1 MRVSSSSGGFV
12 HGLISGAGSQA
23 NVPGPTG
30 WDGLPDVV
38 VITKSNGTVIFAN
51 RMTTALLGWP
61 AGELVGQPVD
71 VLVTEAHRPLVAVG
85 AGWHDVTA
93 RHRAGE
99 DVPVELWVAEEGS
112 SVVIVARDRRPALA
126 AAAEAALSA
135 RHRQQA
141 ERLDGLAELAGSLA
155 HEFNNLLAVILSS
168 VGFVSEAV
176 TDLDGVDADLERIR
190 DAAERGA
197 RLTRHLL
204 GGTGPEARGRV
215 DVGALV
221 DDVGRLVEWGT
232 RGDVRVRATP
242 GLPAAAGDRRELE
255 QLLLSL
261 VLDPEAAD
269 AGAGRTVTLS
279 TALVTLAP
287 AEATALEVDHGT
299 YVELAIACR
308 ATVYAVTAAYR
319 LARRNGGALIVDDD
333 ALVRL
338 LLPLAD
344 VLDAADAADVGD
356 AAPVVIDLV
365 ERRTVVL
372 VVDDTEALRELTARA
387 LQKHGY
393 VVLEAGSGAEA
404 LRLVETNQI
413 DLVLTDVVMPRMSG
427 LELHDAIGSLPAPPP
442 VVFMSGYS
450 DAVLP
455 EGPEVAPVLRKP
467 FSEQDLLD
475 HVRAAITLERKSGS

>member
-1 MRVSSSSGGFV
+1 
-12 HGLISGAGSQA
+12 LAED
-23 NVPGPTG
+23 GPS
-30 WDGLPDVV
+30 VV
-38 VITKSNGTVIFAN
+38 V
-51 RMTTALLGWP
+51 
-61 AGELVGQPVD
+61 
-71 VLVTEAHRPLVAVG
+71 
-85 AGWHDVTA
+85 
-93 RHRAGE
+93 
-99 DVPVELWVAEEGS
+99 
-112 SVVIVARDRRPALA
+112 VARDRRPALA
-126 AAAEAALSA
+126 VAADAALTA

-176 TDLDGVDADLERIR
+176 ADLDGVEADLERIR

-204 GGTGPEARGRV
+204 GATGPEARGRV

-269 AGAGRTVTLS
+269 GGAGRTVTLATS
-279 TALVTLAP
+279 LITLTP
-287 AEATALEVDHGT
+287 TEAAAFEVDDGT
-299 YVELAIACR
+299 YVELAIGCR
-308 ATVYAVTAAYR
+308 ATVLAVTAAYR
-319 LARRNGGALIVDDD
+319 LARRNGGALVVDDD

-344 VLDAADAADVGD
+344 VGDVEPD
-356 AAPVVIDLV
+356 RPRVVD
-365 ERRTVVL
+365 RRTVVL
-372 VVDDTEALRELTARA
+372 VVDDTEALRELTAGA

-393 VVLEAGSGAEA
+393 VVLEAASGAEA
-404 LRLVETNQI
+404 LRLVEANEI

-450 DAVLP
+450 DAVLS
-455 EGPEVAPVLRKP
+455 EGPDVAPVLRKP
-467 FSEQDLLD
+467 FSEQELLD
-475 HVRAAITLERKSGS
+475 HVRTGITLERKAGS